1 METNS
6 VNPGPEPSLDPADDA
21 RSLRALRGATTVDRD
36 APPELLDATRELLR
50 AMLARNDLDV
60 ADLVSIIFT
69 TTRDLSS
76 ADPARAARNLGWDH
90 VPLLCMSEIAVPSGL
105 ARCVRVLMHVEM
117 PRARGRLR
125 PVYLRDATALRPDLA
140 ARA

>member
-1 METNS
+1 MDRAQERAA
-6 VNPGPEPSLDPADDA
+6 DAADDA
-21 RSLRALRGATTVDRD
+21 RGLRALRGATTVGRD
-36 APPELLDATRELLR
+36 APLDLLDATRELLR
-50 AMLARNDLDV
+50 TMLARNDLDV

-76 ADPARAARNLGWDH
+76 ADPSRAARDLGWDR

-125 PVYLRDATALRPDLA
+125 AVYLRDATALRPDLA
-140 ARA
+140 APD

>member
-1 METNS
+1 MDRTRKRA
-6 VNPGPEPSLDPADDA
+6 PDAAGDA
-21 RSLRALRGATTVDRD
+21 RCLRALRGATTVERD
-36 APPELLDATRELLR
+36 APDELRGATGELLR
-50 AMLARNDLDV
+50 AMLAHNDLDV
-60 ADLVSIIFT
+60 GAVVSIIFT

-76 ADPARAARNLGWDH
+76 ADPARAARDLGWDH
-90 VPLLCMSEIAVPSGL
+90 VPCLCMSEIAVPSGL

-117 PRARGRLR
+117 PRARGRPR

>member
-1 METNS
+1 MDHA
-6 VNPGPEPSLDPADDA
+6 PERARDTGRDA
-21 RSLRALRGATTVDRD
+21 QSLRALRGATTVERD
-36 APPELLDATRELLR
+36 APAELQDATRELLR
-50 AMLARNDLDV
+50 AMLARNGLDV
-60 ADLVSIIFT
+60 ADIVSIIFT

-76 ADPARAARNLGWDH
+76 ADPSRAARALGWDM

-117 PRARGRLR
+117 RRDRGRPR
-125 PVYLRDATALRPDLA
+125 PVYLRGATALRPDLV